1 MVVILLSAVDD
12 YSFDTQKK
20 LISHEINFSFFEIVK
35 GEHCWFLFVDTNSGL
50 SSSHSPHD
58 ETWSNRGKIILNLFI
73 RE

>member
-1 MVVILLSAVDD
+1 MRCVVVSAVDD

-20 LISHEINFSFFEIVK
+20 LISHKNNFSFFEMVK

-58 ETWSNRGKIILNLFI
+58 ETWSNGGKIILNLFI